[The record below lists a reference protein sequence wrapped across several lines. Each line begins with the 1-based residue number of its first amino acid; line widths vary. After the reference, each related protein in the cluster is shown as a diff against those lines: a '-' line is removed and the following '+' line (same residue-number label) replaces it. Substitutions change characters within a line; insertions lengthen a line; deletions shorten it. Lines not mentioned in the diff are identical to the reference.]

1 MQLVKHIFL
10 IGRSSLQ
17 SYDNFSVVVN
27 KSSSIWGKVGGFLI
41 LVFEKYKHNSC
52 CNGFLSGKWIS
63 KSQGL
68 CLMDRI
74 SKIAINDSADLHMQ
88 RFVHV
93 IAYCAWFDVQV
104 EELRFFEVR
113 ISTSFTTHPKTT
125 GIDLIKLKNL
135 FVIFLLTA
143 QQIISLRHKTSAFLS
158 HADLGLCIK
167 LTEWIFDRLY
177 I

>member
-41 LVFEKYKHNSC
+41 LVFEKYKHYSC
-52 CNGFLSGKWIS
+52 CDGFLSGKWIS

-104 EELRFFEVR
+104 EELRFLWSSNFNQFYNPSQNYRNRFDQIEKSFCYFS
-113 ISTSFTTHPKTT
+113 STAKQIILF
-125 GIDLIKLKNL
+125 LCVIKLLL
-135 FVIFLLTA
+135 FFPM
-143 QQIISLRHKTSAFLS
+143 QTSDS
-158 HADLGLCIK
+158 VSN
-167 LTEWIFDRLY
+167 
-177 I
+177 

>member
-1 MQLVKHIFL
+1 MIWWDSSHASWSCSNIYWCNSVQVIKTNLFLWPTNHKHVTITPLYSAGLDTVVNLICSLLSISFL

-17 SYDNFSVVVN
+17 SYDNCSVVVN
-27 KSSSIWGKVGGFLI
+27 KSSSIWGKVGVFLI
-41 LVFEKYKHNSC
+41 LVFEKYKHYSC

-104 EELRFFEVR
+104 EELRFLW
-113 ISTSFTTHPKTT
+113 S
-125 GIDLIKLKNL
+125 
-135 FVIFLLTA
+135 
-143 QQIISLRHKTSAFLS
+143 
-158 HADLGLCIK
+158 
-167 LTEWIFDRLY
+167 
-177 I
+177 